1 MLPEKGAKL
10 MEIAR
15 SYDKCHYINGSY
27 GSIPG
32 VAGSGSPNRP
42 DGLALVNSHNRLDT
56 ALDIKHKQQNLAVSA
71 AEMTVKSYCV
81 CAGSWRNIPGGR
93 WTDPNAWDLENYLKT
108 LRGVS
113 DTGLWQPYFGIYTP
127 RRAFGPGQKGEVY
140 WGQSCAGIRHF
151 DCITFINYCLW
162 KLTGTMRGYEITHWI
177 NNPAMTMAKVFTLP
191 NSSIKLE
198 DGDILLRTVDHEHIA
213 FVSKDGQLV
222 QAEDTDKGVTVS
234 ENGAYKPSDGGWS
247 HLARVPWS

>member
-15 SYDKCHYINGSY
+15 SYEGCHYINGSY

-32 VAGSGSPNRP
+32 DENSGSPNRP
-42 DGLALVNSHNRLDT
+42 GGLKLIKTHSRLDT
-56 ALDIKHKQQNLAVSA
+56 ALDIKDKTKNLAVNA
-71 AEMTVKSYCV
+71 AEMSVKTYCV
-81 CAGSWRNIPGGR
+81 CAGSWRNISGGR
-93 WTDPNAWDLENYLKT
+93 WTDPNSWDLQNYLKT
-108 LRGVS
+108 LRETP
-113 DTGLWQPYFGIYTP
+113 DTNNWVNYFGIYTP

-162 KLTGTMRGYEITHWI
+162 KLTGTMRGYEIKHWI
-177 NNPAMTMAKVFTLP
+177 NNPEMTMAKVFTLP
-191 NSSIKLE
+191 NSSVKLE

-234 ENGAYKPSDGGWS
+234 TKGAYSPSDSGWS